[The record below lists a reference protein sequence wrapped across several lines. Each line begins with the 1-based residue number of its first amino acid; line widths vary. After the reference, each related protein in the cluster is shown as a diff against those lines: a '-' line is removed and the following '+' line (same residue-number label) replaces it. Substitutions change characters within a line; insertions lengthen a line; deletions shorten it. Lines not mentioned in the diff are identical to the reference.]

1 MNRKIKIKIAGRR
14 TDGRTDGGFQHS
26 RLLSITDHEEKQN
39 LPSKFKVS
47 EAEVG
52 HIEKLYCSAAA
63 DCSTAG
69 CLINA
74 GARRQQDPRSR
85 ECKNIHCH

>member
-1 MNRKIKIKIAGRR
+1 
-14 TDGRTDGGFQHS
+14 
-26 RLLSITDHEEKQN
+26 LLSITDHEEIQN

-52 HIEKLYCSAAA
+52 HNKKPHCSAAA
-63 DCSTAG
+63 DYSTAG

-85 ECKNIHCH
+85 EYKNIHCH